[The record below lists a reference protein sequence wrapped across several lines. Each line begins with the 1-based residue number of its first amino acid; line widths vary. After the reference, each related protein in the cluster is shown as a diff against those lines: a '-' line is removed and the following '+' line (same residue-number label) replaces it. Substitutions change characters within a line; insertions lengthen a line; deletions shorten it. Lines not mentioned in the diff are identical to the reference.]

1 MDYDNWSLYIILNR
15 LLVSLMKKDF
25 SNETDKLKM
34 GLLIQEAIYPELSS
48 FMLKKMLSLLS
59 SNIEPTLV
67 DEQTILKKEL
77 FQSSNFDTMVYTLE
91 EREDNHKISEF
102 DSNVILMQL
111 CFSALKAFNIASE
124 TAFSAEVANNIE
136 PFLESVSDYLKKTK
150 VKENKS
156 YHPYGID
163 CELMK
168 LLKTF
173 QLIPEASYLVE
184 RVFDL
189 ESEDNQVFDE
199 SDTPLND
206 IQSYLLR
213 AKEYKEQPR
222 LKGEAQ
228 KYVLEGVLPFIYKYI
243 NAVLNLTNFGNNK
256 MMKRLDMINEVRSKD
271 REKLWRILQKRM
283 VNNTVHYNVETV
295 TEIKFIYMEAHS
307 VLMDIAN
314 RNDISMLYDEE
325 GAETPS
331 SKESSRKLVISEDP
345 ELIAEKKIL
354 RMVTMCN
361 ILMDDIEKFYKNT
374 RFEFIIT

>member
-15 LLVSLMKKDF
+15 LLVSLMRKDF

-34 GLLIQEAIYPELSS
+34 GLLIQEAIYPELAS
-48 FMLKKMLSLLS
+48 FMLKKMLALLS

-67 DEQTILKKEL
+67 DENTILKKEL
-77 FQSSNFDTMVYTLE
+77 FKSSNFDTMVDTLE
-91 EREDNHKISEF
+91 TREDSHNISEF

-124 TAFSAEVANNIE
+124 TAFSAEVANHIE
-136 PFLESVSDYLKKTK
+136 PFLDSVRDYLKKTK

-199 SDTPLND
+199 TDTPLND
-206 IQSYLLR
+206 IQSYLIR
-213 AKEYKEQPR
+213 VKEYKEQPR

-228 KYVLEGVLPFIYKYI
+228 KFVLEGVLPFIYKYI

-256 MMKRLDMINEVRSKD
+256 MMKKLDMINEVRRKD
-271 REKLWRILQKRM
+271 RDKLWRIL
-283 VNNTVHYNVETV
+283 
-295 TEIKFIYMEAHS
+295 
-307 VLMDIAN
+307 
-314 RNDISMLYDEE
+314 
-325 GAETPS
+325 
-331 SKESSRKLVISEDP
+331 
-345 ELIAEKKIL
+345 
-354 RMVTMCN
+354 
-361 ILMDDIEKFYKNT
+361 
-374 RFEFIIT
+374 